1 MPHCN
6 IPGEH
11 GLEHLDRH
19 EVSDDDR
26 RIVLSVVRFDGSP
39 TITTARQVPSEKC
52 TKNAADEA
60 AAPGPRTLQSTN
72 IVTCDAFTC
81 RFPEHERRL
90 ARPPM
95 ARRAATT
102 TIGTGPSS
110 AQDVLTSPPDA
121 VTGRASVGAMSKAEH
136 GEPVELLADGRPVP
150 ITNPSKVLF
159 PELGLTKLDL
169 ANYYLAVGE
178 PLMRWIRN
186 RPVLLERYPNGVG
199 GKSFFQKRI
208 PESAPD
214 WLTTTT
220 VQTINGTPSRAL
232 VISDLAHVLWA
243 ANQGVLGLHVWQYT
257 ADKPQWSDELRIDLD
272 PSPGQTFDH
281 IREAAMYV
289 RLYFADLGIRS
300 YVKTTGSKGLHIYVR
315 VIDGYDSFA
324 VRGASVTVARELA
337 RLHPDLITD
346 QWWKELRDGKV
357 FVDFNQNAPHKN
369 VFGAW
374 GVRARVGAQVS
385 TPFEWDELMDVVPDD
400 LTMVT
405 VPTRLAARGDP
416 WATMNDEPQ
425 DIAPLVERFAEDIAD
440 GIPDAPW
447 PPVYP
452 KMPNEAP
459 RVQPS
464 RAKKPE

>member
-1 MPHCN
+1 MP
-6 IPGEH
+6 
-11 GLEHLDRH
+11 
-19 EVSDDDR
+19 
-26 RIVLSVVRFDGSP
+26 
-39 TITTARQVPSEKC
+39 K
-52 TKNAADEA
+52 
-60 AAPGPRTLQSTN
+60 
-72 IVTCDAFTC
+72 
-81 RFPEHERRL
+81 
-90 ARPPM
+90 
-95 ARRAATT
+95 
-102 TIGTGPSS
+102 
-110 AQDVLTSPPDA
+110 AQ
-121 VTGRASVGAMSKAEH
+121 H
-136 GEPVELLADGRPVP
+136 GEPVELVADGRPVP
-150 ITNPSKVLF
+150 ITNPDKVLY
-159 PELGLTKLDL
+159 PKLGLTKLDL
-169 ANYYLAVGE
+169 AEYYLAVGE

-232 VISDLAHVLWA
+232 VITDLAHVLWA

-281 IREAAMYV
+281 IREAAMQV
-289 RLYFADLGIRS
+289 RLYCAEMGIRS
-300 YVKTTGSKGLHIYVR
+300 YVKTTGSKGLHVYVR

-324 VRGASVTVARELA
+324 VRGASVTVARDLA
-337 RLHPDLITD
+337 RQHPDLITD
-346 QWWKELRDGKV
+346 EWWKESRDGKV

-385 TPFEWDELMDVVPDD
+385 TPFEWDELMDVVPDE
-400 LTMVT
+400 LTMLT
-405 VPTRLAARGDP
+405 VPDRLAGRGDP
-416 WATMNDEPQ
+416 WADMNDVPQ
-425 DIAPLVERFAEDIAD
+425 DIGPLVERFADDIAD

-464 RAKKPE
+464 RARREE